1 MSHRTVMAPDEP
13 TSRLLR
19 LGLVLGGLSG
29 ALGVALMAMSAH
41 MDTTGLM
48 KTAAEMLLFHA
59 PALVAL
65 GLIAQVRRVP
75 LLPFAWGFLALG
87 LTLFCG
93 DLISRA
99 LTEHRLFPM
108 AAPTGGMFLIGGWLT
123 VFLAALRISAR

>member
-19 LGLVLGGLSG
+19 LALVLGGLSG

-41 MDTTGLM
+41 VDTTGLV

-59 PALVAL
+59 PALVVMGAV
-65 GLIAQVRRVP
+65 IQVRRAP
-75 LLPFAWGFLALG
+75 LLPVALGFLTLG

-99 LTEHRLFPM
+99 FLEQRLFPM
-108 AAPTGGMFLIGGWLT
+108 AAPSGGLFLIAGWVT
-123 VFLAALRISAR
+123 VLLASLRIAAR